1 MLEHLAELAE
11 LGHGSPAVRAVCEMT
26 PKILGLRRSQ
36 GAQHP
41 IGGFGVSEVGFTVRR
56 H

>member
-1 MLEHLAELAE
+1 VLEHLAELAE
-11 LGHGSPAVRAVCEMT
+11 LGHGCPAVRAVREMT
-26 PKILGLRRSQ
+26 PKILGLRRSH

-41 IGGFGVSEVGFTVRR
+41 IGGFGVSEVDFTVRR